1 MLVLPDRATIVAS
14 DRHLTKFTGQASRMT
29 DTTIVH
35 KHRLWPVF
43 VMPVLVV
50 IAAAAWSAFWF
61 YAASQVDQTVDAWRA
76 REAALRAHL

>member
-1 MLVLPDRATIVAS
+1 MNAVN
-14 DRHLTKFTGQASRMT
+14 ASR
-29 DTTIVH
+29 

-61 YAASQVDQTVDAWRA
+61 YAASQVDQTEIVASAGASWCVSSTGLFVSTDRS
-76 REAALRAHL
+76 AA